1 MLSIT
6 AADGQPVRVG
16 LYLHVRVR
24 FTIILGLG
32 VSRLLSGVAKLC
44 TRIRRDA
51 HFRLLSEER

>member
-32 VSRLLSGVAKLC
+32 VSRLLGGVAKLVQ
-44 TRIRRDA
+44 
-51 HFRLLSEER
+51 HPKEYKVYWVHLV